1 MEFGDAKTIL
11 TEEKL
16 SRLYQ
21 VRLRLVK
28 VEGLDREACV
38 ASMSG

>member
-1 MEFGDAKTIL
+1 MEFGDAGVIL

-21 VRLRLVK
+21 VRLRLVQ